1 MITHSLFLGYK
12 TSFFKY
18 RSIPTRQE
26 ESKGGGIEQYK
37 LQ

>member
-1 MITHSLFLGYK
+1 MINQPLFLGNK
-12 TSFFKY
+12 TTFYQY

-26 ESKGGGIEQYK
+26 ESKVGGIEQYK